1 MFNPFKKKKRRKQ
14 SVINPQDN
22 AATLIAARLRGRAL
36 RKSMDRQ
43 HAAAIAVQ
51 KRVRGMAGRAVAGV
65 KAAISTTGE
74 GIMFVARGSLA
85 IAQAGLTVVQDAA
98 SGAKD
103 HPRAT
108 KAQVDAR
115 THADRWFTPTGGWE
129 QNPVGGWEERGAP
142 PHLVPTAAEEPCLFP
157 ELLGK
162 GSEEVLGEL
171 RVEILEAERLPKMDG
186 VGTCDPY
193 AVVVFEGCAART
205 LAVRGKASDRQR
217 PRWGSEA
224 ARAFRFPV
232 RCPYSCLYVALKD
245 ADDLLGNDGLD
256 PDDDIGRVTLPLS
269 L

>member
-1 MFNPFKKKKRRKQ
+1 MLRVPVDNPLLWQPALTDADIENVLAMKHRRQQEGRRKKK
-14 SVINPQDN
+14 
-22 AATLIAARLRGRAL
+22 
-36 RKSMDRQ
+36 
-43 HAAAIAVQ
+43 
-51 KRVRGMAGRAVAGV
+51 
-65 KAAISTTGE
+65 
-74 GIMFVARGSLA
+74 
-85 IAQAGLTVVQDAA
+85 
-98 SGAKD
+98 
-103 HPRAT
+103 
-108 KAQVDAR
+108 
-115 THADRWFTPTGGWE
+115 
-129 QNPVGGWEERGAP
+129 
-142 PHLVPTAAEEPCLFP
+142 PTAAEEPCLFP